1 MDDIMSPALLI
12 DEDKCRRNIRHM
24 IAKARHSDVIFRP
37 HFKTHQSQIIGR
49 WFREAGT
56 EKICVS
62 SLSMANYFAADGWQD
77 IMVAFPVNIRE
88 IQQINELAARIQL
101 SILIADSS
109 VLPFLNEHLQ
119 HPTQFYIKIDVGNY
133 RSGFHPDETDDITRT
148 LKEASE
154 NRFLQFKGFVA
165 HAGQTYQTHSLNDV
179 QKAYSKGTRQLI
191 SLRDMFRE
199 EYPGIIASWGDTP
212 TCSLVNEFE
221 GIDEIRPGN
230 FVFYDLMQFHLASC
244 DWEQIAVAVAAP
256 VVAKRKMRN
265 EIILYAGAIHLS
277 KDAVEISDLGHMHGE
292 IVKITKKGWERF
304 PQPMYINR
312 VSQEHGIFHCPDECW
327 NEFQTGDLVG
337 IIPAHSCLTANLLRE
352 RFYNLKRETFFPEP
366 R

>member
-1 MDDIMSPALLI
+1 MDDIVSPALLI

-24 IAKARHSDVIFRP
+24 IAKAKQSKVIFRP
-37 HFKTHQSQIIGR
+37 HFKTHQSRIIGR

-62 SLSMANYFAADGWQD
+62 SVTMAKYFAADGWQD
-77 IMVAFPVNIRE
+77 IMIAFPVNIRE
-88 IQQINELAARIQL
+88 IEEINELASRIQL

-109 VLPFLNEHLQ
+109 VLPFLQTHLKQ
-119 HPTQFYIKIDVGNY
+119 PTGFYIKLDVGNY
-133 RSGFHPDETDDITRT
+133 RSGFHPDETDDISRT
-148 LKEASE
+148 LEQATLNTLLS
-154 NRFLQFKGFVA
+154 FKGFVA

-179 QKAYSKGTRQLI
+179 QKAYRQGSRLLTAI
-191 SLRDMFRE
+191 TEHFRND
-199 EYPGIIASWGDTP
+199 YPSIIASWGDTP

-244 DWEQIAVAVAAP
+244 DWDHISVAVAAP

-265 EIILYAGAIHLS
+265 EIIIYGGAVHVS
-277 KDAVEISDLGHMHGE
+277 KDAIEVHDTGYVYGE
-292 IVKITKKGWERF
+292 IVKLTEKGWERF
-304 PQPMYINR
+304 NEPLYLNR
-312 VSQEHGIFHCPDECW
+312 ISQEHGIFHCPDELW
-327 NEFQTGDLVG
+327 DEFNPGDLAGVV
-337 IIPAHSCLTANLLRE
+337 PVHSCLTADLLRDK
-352 RFYNLKRETFFPEP
+352 FYNLKTGAFFVEE